1 MTRKLK
7 YRPRKV
13 IMKGKYYCP
22 VVPELGHYENEGLW
36 GYDKLVHKEHCHYTL
51 VRCLFKTEAERDAAY
66 NQDVQNITNLGIAI
80 LKRRGRWDEEICDE
94 LELECLKPTK
104 AFKIVEG
111 ATRLIV

>member
-36 GYDKLVHKEHCHYTL
+36 GYDKLVHNKGNGDSILGYLAFLKDIEPQTYNNIIAKYSQYCKEDIIETL
-51 VRCLFKTEAERDAAY
+51 K
-66 NQDVQNITNLGIAI
+66 
-80 LKRRGRWDEEICDE
+80 K
-94 LELECLKPTK
+94 
-104 AFKIVEG
+104 
-111 ATRLIV
+111 